1 MASWGRA
8 ACRARA
14 AAAAAQV
21 PTCYM
26 MNPPRLQPGHFA
38 KFQLETLM
46 YVFYSMPGDEAQVF
60 AADELAVRGWW
71 FHKEFKARRPGPP
84 PPRPAAP
91 PRLRY
96 APRSA
101 ARHSEQRRPAASAAR
116 AARRAPCGRLGR
128 GLSDFAAASA
138 PRASA
143 PALDS
148 LLWRVMTLPSKPALT
163 ARRCG

>member
-1 MASWGRA
+1 MARRGVLG
-8 ACRARA
+8 ACGLTRARRG
-14 AAAAAQV
+14 AQV

-71 FHKEFKARRPGPP
+71 FHKEFKARRPGSPP
-84 PPRPAAP
+84 PALRPRPA
-91 PRLRY
+91 Y

-101 ARHSEQRRPAASAAR
+101 ARHSEKRHPAASARR
-116 AARRAPCGRLGR
+116 AARRANCGRLGR
-128 GLSDFAAASA
+128 GPDFATAST

-148 LLWRVMTLPSKPALT
+148 LLWRVITLPFKPVLI